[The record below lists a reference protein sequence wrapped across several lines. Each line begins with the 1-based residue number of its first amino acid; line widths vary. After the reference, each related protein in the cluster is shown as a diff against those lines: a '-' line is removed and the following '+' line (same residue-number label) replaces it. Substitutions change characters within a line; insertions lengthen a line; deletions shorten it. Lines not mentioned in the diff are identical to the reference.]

1 MISNAE
7 LVAWTR
13 ADDTSEAEVASLR
26 RLEQAAIAAIQKRT
40 GGYYGVAAAVVDIV
54 RFRGWPLQ
62 LTNAP
67 IGAALTTLEQWTGSA
82 WSVVAATDY
91 YVSGSFVWPNSTA
104 TFPTTTPTR
113 YRATYNGGYTVS
125 ASDSDVWDAP
135 ADVKQAVL
143 LLVGH
148 WYENREA
155 AITGATNEKIE
166 IGLDWLLGPNT
177 PASV

>member
-40 GGYYGVAAAVVDIV
+40 GGYY
-54 RFRGWPLQ
+54 
-62 LTNAP
+62 
-67 IGAALTTLEQWTGSA
+67 GAALTTLEQWTGSA